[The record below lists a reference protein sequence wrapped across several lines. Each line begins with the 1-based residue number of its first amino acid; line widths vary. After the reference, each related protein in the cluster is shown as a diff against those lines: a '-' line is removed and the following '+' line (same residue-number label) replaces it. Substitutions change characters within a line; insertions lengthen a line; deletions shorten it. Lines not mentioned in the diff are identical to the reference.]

1 MVVKQ
6 IGKHITAFLWLNVGG
21 FCYFVNFLVSCD
33 GMTLVSYLSES
44 VTNLL
49 KMIFLASLGGSC
61 DAFVSQIVK
70 RGLMTQADYDEAS
83 RKALSL
89 FEYGQVNKLCW
100 LAFIANFCVH
110 DLMEM

>member
-1 MVVKQ
+1 
-6 IGKHITAFLWLNVGG
+6 
-21 FCYFVNFLVSCD
+21 
-33 GMTLVSYLSES
+33 MTLVSYLSES
-44 VTNLL
+44 FTNLL

-110 DLMEM
+110 DLIEM